1 MKLANVKNQEYTKEM
16 FKDIAFFTLAE
27 PGAMGVGNL
36 MEFITAEGEEFS
48 LFFSEEMP
56 YSKVKEYF
64 PALDDCYWNGPE
76 SDESCR
82 TEFVFYLS
90 KDERNFKHTKPP
102 KNYTHLY
109 EGFGNHICIRK
120 DYYPVVEPIIRDLIE
135 KNELVNWY
143 TRTGEIIDAIK
154 TLTAEK
160 KEGKNGADNKISVLC
175 PGRAGN
181 DERGNCVKYDR
192 SRSWR
197 SSDPGTEGDGED
209 YRCPRNPGP
218 DAGHES
224 GRDTGK
230 CNRGPCG
237 GKY

>member
-1 MKLANVKNQEYTKEM
+1 M

-102 KNYTHLY
+102 K
-109 EGFGNHICIRK
+109 
-120 DYYPVVEPIIRDLIE
+120 IIRTYMRALAITYVYV
-135 KNELVNWY
+135 K
-143 TRTGEIIDAIK
+143 III
-154 TLTAEK
+154 LW
-160 KEGKNGADNKISVLC
+160 S
-175 PGRAGN
+175 
-181 DERGNCVKYDR
+181 
-192 SRSWR
+192 SRS
-197 SSDPGTEGDGED
+197 
-209 YRCPRNPGP
+209 
-218 DAGHES
+218 
-224 GRDTGK
+224 
-230 CNRGPCG
+230 
-237 GKY
+237 

>member
-1 MKLANVKNQEYTKEM
+1 MANVKNQEYTKEM

-90 KDERNFKHTKPP
+90 KDECCSPRK
-102 KNYTHLY
+102 
-109 EGFGNHICIRK
+109 IRK
-120 DYYPVVEPIIRDLIE
+120 MQKSEI
-135 KNELVNWY
+135 
-143 TRTGEIIDAIK
+143 TR
-154 TLTAEK
+154 
-160 KEGKNGADNKISVLC
+160 N
-175 PGRAGN
+175 
-181 DERGNCVKYDR
+181 
-192 SRSWR
+192 
-197 SSDPGTEGDGED
+197 
-209 YRCPRNPGP
+209 
-218 DAGHES
+218 
-224 GRDTGK
+224 
-230 CNRGPCG
+230 
-237 GKY
+237 

>member
-109 EGFGNHICIRK
+109 
-120 DYYPVVEPIIRDLIE
+120 YPVVEPIIRDLIE

-154 TLTAEK
+154 NLTAEK
-160 KEGKNGADNKISVLC
+160 KKENI
-175 PGRAGN
+175 
-181 DERGNCVKYDR
+181 
-192 SRSWR
+192 
-197 SSDPGTEGDGED
+197 
-209 YRCPRNPGP
+209 
-218 DAGHES
+218 
-224 GRDTGK
+224 K
-230 CNRGPCG
+230 CD
-237 GKY
+237 

>member
-1 MKLANVKNQEYTKEM
+1 MKLANVKNQEYTKKM

-36 MEFITAEGEEFS
+36 MEFITAEGEKFS

-64 PALDDCYWNGPE
+64 PALVDCYWNGPE

-160 KEGKNGADNKISVLC
+160 KEGKMQCD
-175 PGRAGN
+175 
-181 DERGNCVKYDR
+181 
-192 SRSWR
+192 
-197 SSDPGTEGDGED
+197 
-209 YRCPRNPGP
+209 
-218 DAGHES
+218 
-224 GRDTGK
+224 
-230 CNRGPCG
+230 
-237 GKY
+237 

>member
-56 YSKVKEYF
+56 YSKVKELF
-64 PALDDCYWNGPE
+64 PAKHNSNSNAPQSQE
-76 SDESCR
+76 SSR
-82 TEFVFYLS
+82 TENENYLS

-109 EGFGNHICIRK
+109 EGFGNHICIRE

-143 TRTGEIIDAIK
+143 KRTEKIINAIK
-154 TLTAEK
+154 NLTAEK
-160 KEGKNGADNKISVLC
+160 KKENI
-175 PGRAGN
+175 
-181 DERGNCVKYDR
+181 
-192 SRSWR
+192 
-197 SSDPGTEGDGED
+197 
-209 YRCPRNPGP
+209 
-218 DAGHES
+218 
-224 GRDTGK
+224 K
-230 CNRGPCG
+230 CD
-237 GKY
+237 

>member
-1 MKLANVKNQEYTKEM
+1 MANVKNQEYTKKM

-90 KDERNFKHTKPP
+90 K
-102 KNYTHLY
+102 
-109 EGFGNHICIRK
+109 
-120 DYYPVVEPIIRDLIE
+120 IIRTCMKVL
-135 KNELVNWY
+135 
-143 TRTGEIIDAIK
+143 EI
-154 TLTAEK
+154 TYVYV
-160 KEGKNGADNKISVLC
+160 KIIILWS
-175 PGRAGN
+175 
-181 DERGNCVKYDR
+181 
-192 SRSWR
+192 SRS
-197 SSDPGTEGDGED
+197 
-209 YRCPRNPGP
+209 
-218 DAGHES
+218 
-224 GRDTGK
+224 
-230 CNRGPCG
+230 
-237 GKY
+237 

>member
-1 MKLANVKNQEYTKEM
+1 MNSDMKGGYEIGKRKKSRIYKENVQRHS
-16 FKDIAFFTLAE
+16 DL
-27 PGAMGVGNL
+27 
-36 MEFITAEGEEFS
+36 
-48 LFFSEEMP
+48 

-64 PALDDCYWNGPE
+64 PALVDCYWNGPE

-160 KEGKNGADNKISVLC
+160 KEGKMQCD
-175 PGRAGN
+175 
-181 DERGNCVKYDR
+181 
-192 SRSWR
+192 
-197 SSDPGTEGDGED
+197 
-209 YRCPRNPGP
+209 
-218 DAGHES
+218 
-224 GRDTGK
+224 
-230 CNRGPCG
+230 
-237 GKY
+237 

>member
-1 MKLANVKNQEYTKEM
+1 MIDVKNQEYTKEM

-109 EGFGNHICIRK
+109 EGFGNHHLCSCGVSSYYGFYFNEQQIYDSVYQQRK
-120 DYYPVVEPIIRDLIE
+120 Y
-135 KNELVNWY
+135 
-143 TRTGEIIDAIK
+143 RTIK
-154 TLTAEK
+154 Q
-160 KEGKNGADNKISVLC
+160 
-175 PGRAGN
+175 GRAF
-181 DERGNCVKYDR
+181 
-192 SRSWR
+192 
-197 SSDPGTEGDGED
+197 
-209 YRCPRNPGP
+209 
-218 DAGHES
+218 
-224 GRDTGK
+224 
-230 CNRGPCG
+230 
-237 GKY
+237 